1 MRAFA
6 SVLML
11 ILERIVAVIA
21 PVFLIIA
28 VGYGYARRNRPDL
41 KTFNHVSLHV
51 LGPLLVFTSL
61 AGEDFQFEGNVAF
74 VAAGVT
80 VILVSGLVAWPI
92 ARLAG
97 VSPRT
102 FVPPMMFNNCGNM
115 GLPLA
120 VLAFGRSGLA
130 AMVLMVVASTL
141 LQFTL
146 GSRIVSRHAEWKA
159 LATSPM
165 IIASALGLLFA
176 AFSWKVPEAVMPGLK
191 MLGDATLPMMLFA
204 LGARLIDL
212 SKRGW
217 QLGVLGAVV
226 SPLSGFAGAYLA
238 QLVLHI
244 PADQF
249 AQLMLFAS
257 LPPAVLNYLLAERY
271 GQEPERVASLV
282 LIGNAFAIVFVPLG
296 LTLGLHPL

>member
-1 MRAFA
+1 
-6 SVLML
+6 VVV
-11 ILERIVAVIA
+11 LERIISVIG

-28 VGYGYARRNRPDL
+28 IGYGYGRRNRPDL
-41 KTFNHVSLHV
+41 KTFNHVSLNV

-61 AGEDFQFEGNVAF
+61 AGEDFRLSGNAAF
-74 VAAGVT
+74 VAGGVA
-80 VILVSGLVAWPI
+80 VVLVSGLLAWPL
-92 ARLAG
+92 ARLAR

-102 FVPPMMFNNCGNM
+102 FVPSMMFNNCGNM

-120 VLAFGRSGLA
+120 VLAFGRAGLA
-130 AMVLMVVASTL
+130 AMVLMLVVSTL

-146 GSRIVSRHAEWKA
+146 GSRIVSRHADWKA
-159 LATSPM
+159 LAGSPM
-165 IIASALGLLFA
+165 IIASAVGLVFS
-176 AFSWKVPEAVMPGLK
+176 AFSWKVPAALMPGLK

-204 LGARLIDL
+204 LGVRLIDL

-226 SPLSGFAGAYLA
+226 GPVTGFAGAYLA
-238 QLVLHI
+238 QILFRY
-244 PADQF
+244 PAEQF

-257 LPPAVLNYLLAERY
+257 LPPAALNYLLAERY
-271 GQEPERVASLV
+271 DQEPERVASLV

-296 LTLGLHPL
+296 LTLGLHPV

>member
-1 MRAFA
+1 
-6 SVLML
+6 ML
-11 ILERIVAVIA
+11 ALERVVSVIG
-21 PVFLIIA
+21 PVFLIVAI
-28 VGYGYARRNRPDL
+28 GYGYGRRNQPDL
-41 KTFNHVSLHV
+41 RSFNHVSLHV

-61 AGEDFQFEGNVAF
+61 AGEDFRLEGNVAF
-74 VAAGVT
+74 VAGGVA
-80 VILVSGLVAWPI
+80 VILVSGLAAWPV
-92 ARLAG
+92 ARLAH

-102 FVPPMMFNNCGNM
+102 FVPPLMFNNCGNM

-120 VLAFGRSGLA
+120 LLAFGRPGLA
-130 AMVLMVVASTL
+130 AMVLLLVASTL

-165 IIASALGLLFA
+165 IIASVLGLLFS
-176 AFSWKVPEAVMPGLK
+176 AFAWKLPSALMTGLK

-204 LGARLIDL
+204 LGVRLTDL

-217 QLGVLGAVV
+217 QVGVLGAGVCPV
-226 SPLSGFAGAYLA
+226 AGMAGAYLA
-238 QLVLHI
+238 QLLLHLS
-244 PADQF
+244 PEQF

-257 LPPAVLNYLLAERY
+257 LPPAALNYLLAERY
-271 GQEPERVASLV
+271 SQEPERVASLV

-296 LTLGLHPL
+296 LTLGLHPI

>member
-1 MRAFA
+1 
-6 SVLML
+6 VLA
-11 ILERIVAVIA
+11 LERIVAVIG

-28 VGYGYARRNRPDL
+28 IGYGYGRRNRPEL
-41 KTFNHVSLHV
+41 KAFNHVSLHV

-61 AGEDFQFEGNVAF
+61 AGEDFQLKGNTAF
-74 VAAGVT
+74 VAGGVI
-80 VILVSGLVAWPI
+80 VMLVSGLIAWPI
-92 ARLAG
+92 ARLAR

-115 GLPLA
+115 GLTLA
-120 VLAFGRSGLA
+120 VLAFGRPGLA
-130 AMVLMVVASTL
+130 AMVLLLVASTL

-165 IIASALGLLFA
+165 IIASVLGLVFSAFA
-176 AFSWKVPEAVMPGLK
+176 WKVPAALMTGLK

-204 LGARLIDL
+204 LGVRLTDL

-217 QLGVLGAVV
+217 HLGVLGAVV
-226 SPLSGFAGAYLA
+226 CPLSGFAGAYLA
-238 QLVLHI
+238 QVLFHYS
-244 PADQF
+244 AGQF

-271 GQEPERVASLV
+271 EQEPDKVASLV
-282 LIGNAFAIVFVPLG
+282 LIGNAFAIVVVPLG
-296 LTLGLHPL
+296 LTLGMHPL

>member
-1 MRAFA
+1 
-6 SVLML
+6 ML
-11 ILERIVAVIA
+11 VLERIIAVIG

-28 VGYGYARRNRPDL
+28 IGYGYGRRNQPDL
-41 KTFNHVSLHV
+41 KSFNHVSLHV

-61 AGEDFQFEGNVAF
+61 AGEDFQLEGNVAF
-74 VAAGVT
+74 VAGGVA
-80 VILVSGLVAWPI
+80 VILVSGLIAWPI
-92 ARLAG
+92 ARLAR

-120 VLAFGRSGLA
+120 VLAFGRAGLA
-130 AMVLMVVASTL
+130 AMVLLLVASTL

-165 IIASALGLLFA
+165 IIASVLGLVFSAFA
-176 AFSWKVPEAVMPGLK
+176 WKLPSALMTGLK

-204 LGARLIDL
+204 LGVRLIDL
-212 SKRGW
+212 SKHGW
-217 QLGVLGAVV
+217 ELGVLGAVV
-226 SPLSGFAGAYLA
+226 CPLSGIAGAYLA
-238 QLVLHI
+238 QFVLRL
-244 PADQF
+244 PPEQF

-257 LPPAVLNYLLAERY
+257 LPPAALNYLLAERY
-271 GQEPERVASLV
+271 QQEPERVASLV

-296 LTLGLHPL
+296 LTLGLHPV

>member
-1 MRAFA
+1 MQ
-6 SVLML
+6 
-11 ILERIVAVIA
+11 ILERIVSVIA

-28 VGYGYARRNRPDL
+28 IGYGYGRRNRPDL
-41 KTFNHVSLHV
+41 RTFNHVSLHV

-61 AGEDFQFEGNVAF
+61 AGEDFQLRGNVAF
-74 VAAGVT
+74 VTAGVI
-80 VILVSGLVAWPI
+80 VILASGLIAWPI
-92 ARLAG
+92 ARLAR

-120 VLAFGRSGLA
+120 VLAFGRPGLA

-146 GSRIVSRHAEWKA
+146 GSRIVSRHAEWRA

-176 AFSWKVPEAVMPGLK
+176 ALSWKVPAALMPGLK

-212 SKRGW
+212 SSRGW

-226 SPLSGFAGAYLA
+226 CPLAGFAGAYLA
-238 QLVLHI
+238 QFALHL
-244 PADQF
+244 PEEEF

-257 LPPAVLNYLLAERY
+257 LPPAALNYLLAERY
-271 GQEPERVASLV
+271 NQEPDRVASLV

-296 LTLGLHPL
+296 LTLGLHPV

>member
-1 MRAFA
+1 
-6 SVLML
+6 ML
-11 ILERIVAVIA
+11 ILERIVSVIA

-28 VGYGYARRNRPDL
+28 IGYGYGRRNKPDL

-61 AGEDFQFEGNVAF
+61 AGEDFQLRGNVAL
-74 VAAGVT
+74 VAGGVA
-80 VILVSGLVAWPI
+80 VILVSGLIAWPI
-92 ARLAG
+92 ARLAR

-120 VLAFGRSGLA
+120 VLAFGRPGLA
-130 AMVLMVVASTL
+130 AMVLMLVVSTL

-146 GSRIVSRHAEWKA
+146 GSRIVSRHADWKA

-165 IIASALGLLFA
+165 IIASVLGL
-176 AFSWKVPEAVMPGLK
+176 AFSAFGWKVPEALMPGLK

-212 SKRGW
+212 SSRGW
-217 QLGVLGAVV
+217 RLGVLGAVV
-226 SPLSGFAGAYLA
+226 CPAGGFAGAYLA
-238 QLVLHI
+238 QSVLHL
-244 PADQF
+244 PAEQF

-257 LPPAVLNYLLAERY
+257 LPPAALNYLLAERY
-271 GQEPERVASLV
+271 DQEPERVASLV

>member
-1 MRAFA
+1 
-6 SVLML
+6 ML
-11 ILERIVAVIA
+11 VLERVVSVIG

-28 VGYGYARRNRPDL
+28 IGYGYGRRNQPDL
-41 KTFNHVSLHV
+41 RSFNHVSLHV

-61 AGEDFQFEGNVAF
+61 AGEDFRLEGNVAF
-74 VAAGVT
+74 VAGGVA
-80 VILVSGLVAWPI
+80 VILVSGLAAWPV
-92 ARLAG
+92 ARLAH

-120 VLAFGRSGLA
+120 LLAFGRPGLA
-130 AMVLMVVASTL
+130 AMVLLLVASTL

-165 IIASALGLLFA
+165 IIASVLGLLFS
-176 AFSWKVPEAVMPGLK
+176 AFAWKLPSALMTGLK

-204 LGARLIDL
+204 LGVRLTDL
-212 SKRGW
+212 SQRGW
-217 QLGVLGAVV
+217 QVGVLGAGVCPV
-226 SPLSGFAGAYLA
+226 AGMAGATLA
-238 QLVLHI
+238 QLLLHLS
-244 PADQF
+244 PEQF

-257 LPPAVLNYLLAERY
+257 LPPAALNYLLAERY
-271 GQEPERVASLV
+271 SQEPERVASLV

-296 LTLGLHPL
+296 LTLGLHPI

>member
-1 MRAFA
+1 MRPFA
-6 SVLML
+6 SALML

-28 VGYGYARRNRPDL
+28 IGYGYARRARPDL
-41 KTFNHVSLHV
+41 KTFNHISLHV
-51 LGPLLVFTSL
+51 LGPLLVFTSF
-61 AGEDFQFEGNVAF
+61 AGEDFQLEGNVAL
-74 VAAGVT
+74 VAAGVA
-80 VILVSGLVAWPI
+80 VILVSGLLAWPV

-120 VLAFGRSGLA
+120 VLAFGREGLA

-159 LATSPM
+159 LE
-165 IIASALGLLFA
+165 AL
-176 AFSWKVPEAVMPGLK
+176 MPGLK

-212 SKRGW
+212 SRRGW
-217 QLGVLGAVV
+217 QVGVLGAVV
-226 SPLSGFAGAYLA
+226 CPVTGFAGAYLA
-238 QLVLHI
+238 QWALHL

-249 AQLMLFAS
+249 AQLMLFGS

-271 GQEPERVASLV
+271 NQEPERVASLV
-282 LIGNAFAIVFVPLG
+282 LIGNAFALVFVPLG
-296 LTLGLHPL
+296 LTLGLHPV

>member
-1 MRAFA
+1 MLVLEHIV
-6 SVLML
+6 SV
-11 ILERIVAVIA
+11 IG

-28 VGYGYARRNRPDL
+28 IGYGYGRRNRPDL
-41 KTFNHVSLHV
+41 KSFNHVSLHV

-61 AGEDFQFEGNVAF
+61 AGEDFQLRGNVAF
-74 VAAGVT
+74 VAGGVV
-80 VILVSGLVAWPI
+80 VILVSGLIAWPI
-92 ARLAG
+92 AHLAR

-120 VLAFGRSGLA
+120 VLAFGRAGLA
-130 AMVLMVVASTL
+130 AMVLLLVASTL

-165 IIASALGLLFA
+165 IIASVLGLVFSAFA
-176 AFSWKVPEAVMPGLK
+176 WKVPSALMTGLK

-204 LGARLIDL
+204 LGVRLTDL

-217 QLGVLGAVV
+217 ELGVLGV
-226 SPLSGFAGAYLA
+226 A
-238 QLVLHI
+238 QLLLRL
-244 PADQF
+244 PPGQF

-257 LPPAVLNYLLAERY
+257 LPPAALNYLLAERY
-271 GQEPERVASLV
+271 QQEPERVASLV

-296 LTLGLHPL
+296 LTLGLHPV

>member
-1 MRAFA
+1 
-6 SVLML
+6 ML
-11 ILERIVAVIA
+11 ILERIVSVIA

-28 VGYGYARRNRPDL
+28 IGYGYGRRNRPDL

-61 AGEDFQFEGNVAF
+61 AGEDFQLRGNVAF
-74 VAAGVT
+74 VAACV
-80 VILVSGLVAWPI
+80 VVVLVSGLIAWPI
-92 ARLAG
+92 ARLVR

-120 VLAFGRSGLA
+120 VLAFGRPGLA
-130 AMVLMVVASTL
+130 AMVLMLVASTL

-146 GSRIVSRHAEWKA
+146 GSRIVSRHADWRA
-159 LATSPM
+159 LAGSPM
-165 IIASALGLLFA
+165 IIASVLGLLFS
-176 AFSWKVPEAVMPGLK
+176 AFSWQVPAALMTGLK

-212 SKRGW
+212 SSRGW

-226 SPLSGFAGAYLA
+226 CPVAGFAGAYLA
-238 QLVLHI
+238 QLALHL
-244 PADQF
+244 PPDQF

-257 LPPAVLNYLLAERY
+257 LPPAALNYLLAERY
-271 GQEPERVASLV
+271 NQEPERVASLV

>member
-1 MRAFA
+1 
-6 SVLML
+6 ML
-11 ILERIVAVIA
+11 VLERIIAVIG

-28 VGYGYARRNRPDL
+28 IGYGYGRRNKPDL
-41 KTFNHVSLHV
+41 KAFNHVSLDV

-61 AGEDFQFEGNVAF
+61 AGEDFRLEGNAAF
-74 VAAGVT
+74 IAGGVT
-80 VILVSGLVAWPI
+80 VILVSGLIAWPI
-92 ARLAG
+92 ARLAR

-120 VLAFGRSGLA
+120 VLAFGRAGLA
-130 AMVLMVVASTL
+130 AMVLLLVASTL

-165 IIASALGLLFA
+165 IIASVLGLV
-176 AFSWKVPEAVMPGLK
+176 FSALAWKVPSALMTGLK

-204 LGARLIDL
+204 LGVRLIDL

-217 QLGVLGAVV
+217 ELGVLGAVV
-226 SPLSGFAGAYLA
+226 CPLSGIAGAYLA
-238 QLVLHI
+238 QFVLRL
-244 PADQF
+244 PPEQF

-257 LPPAVLNYLLAERY
+257 LPPAALNYLLAERY
-271 GQEPERVASLV
+271 QQEPERVASLV

-296 LTLGLHPL
+296 LTLGLHPI

>member
-1 MRAFA
+1 
-6 SVLML
+6 ML
-11 ILERIVAVIA
+11 ILERIVSVIA

-28 VGYGYARRNRPDL
+28 IGYGYGRRNRPDL

-61 AGEDFQFEGNVAF
+61 AGEDFHLEGNVAF
-74 VAAGVT
+74 VAAGV
-80 VILVSGLVAWPI
+80 LVVLASGLIAWPI
-92 ARLAG
+92 ARLAR

-120 VLAFGRSGLA
+120 VLAFGRPGLA
-130 AMVLMVVASTL
+130 AMVLMLVVSTL

-146 GSRIVSRHAEWKA
+146 GSRIVSRHADWRA

-165 IIASALGLLFA
+165 IIASVLGL
-176 AFSWKVPEAVMPGLK
+176 AFSALAWKVPAALMLGLK

-204 LGARLIDL
+204 LGARLIEL
-212 SKRGW
+212 SSRGW
-217 QLGVLGAVV
+217 QLGVLGAAVC
-226 SPLSGFAGAYLA
+226 PLAGFAGAYLA
-238 QLVLHI
+238 QLALHL
-244 PADQF
+244 PAEQF

-257 LPPAVLNYLLAERY
+257 LPPAALNYLLAERY
-271 GQEPERVASLV
+271 NQEPERVASLV

>member
-1 MRAFA
+1 
-6 SVLML
+6 ML
-11 ILERIVAVIA
+11 ILERIVSVIG

-28 VGYGYARRNRPDL
+28 IGYGYGRRYKPDL
-41 KTFNHVSLHV
+41 KTFNHVSLNV

-61 AGEDFQFEGNVAF
+61 AGEDFRLEGNAAF
-74 VAAGVT
+74 VAGGVA
-80 VILVSGLVAWPI
+80 VVLASGLIAWPV
-92 ARLAG
+92 ARLAH

-102 FVPPMMFNNCGNM
+102 FVPSMMFNNCGNM

-120 VLAFGRSGLA
+120 VLAFGRPGLA
-130 AMVLMVVASTL
+130 AMVLMLVASTL

-159 LATSPM
+159 LAGSPM
-165 IIASALGLLFA
+165 IVASVVGLSFS
-176 AFSWKVPEAVMPGLK
+176 AFSWKVPGALMPGLK

-204 LGARLIDL
+204 LGVRLIDL
-212 SKRGW
+212 SRQGW

-226 SPLSGFAGAYLA
+226 GPVAGFAGAYLA
-238 QLVLHI
+238 QLLFRF
-244 PADQF
+244 PAEQF

-257 LPPAVLNYLLAERY
+257 LPPAALNYLLAERY
-271 GQEPERVASLV
+271 SQEPERVASLV

-296 LTLGLHPL
+296 LTLGLHPI

>member
-1 MRAFA
+1 
-6 SVLML
+6 ML
-11 ILERIVAVIA
+11 VLERIIAVIG

-28 VGYGYARRNRPDL
+28 IGYGYGRRNKPDL
-41 KTFNHVSLHV
+41 KAFNHVSLDV

-61 AGEDFQFEGNVAF
+61 AGEDFRLEGNAAF
-74 VAAGVT
+74 IAGGVT
-80 VILVSGLVAWPI
+80 VILVSGLIAWPI
-92 ARLAG
+92 ARLAR

-120 VLAFGRSGLA
+120 VLAFGRAGLA
-130 AMVLMVVASTL
+130 AMVLLLVVSTL

-165 IIASALGLLFA
+165 IIASVLGLV
-176 AFSWKVPEAVMPGLK
+176 FSALAWKLPSAMMTGLK

-204 LGARLIDL
+204 LGVRLIDL

-217 QLGVLGAVV
+217 ELGVLGAVV
-226 SPLSGFAGAYLA
+226 CPLSGIAGAYLA
-238 QLVLHI
+238 QFVLRL
-244 PADQF
+244 PPEQF

-257 LPPAVLNYLLAERY
+257 LPPAALNYLLAERY
-271 GQEPERVASLV
+271 QQEPERVASLV

-296 LTLGLHPL
+296 LTLGLHPV

>member
-1 MRAFA
+1 
-6 SVLML
+6 ML
-11 ILERIVAVIA
+11 VLERIVSVIG

-28 VGYGYARRNRPDL
+28 IGYGYGWRNQPDL
-41 KTFNHVSLHV
+41 KSFNHVSLHV

-61 AGEDFQFEGNVAF
+61 AGEDFQLEGNVAL
-74 VAAGVT
+74 VAGGVA
-80 VILVSGLVAWPI
+80 VILVSGLIAWPI
-92 ARLAG
+92 ALLAR

-120 VLAFGRSGLA
+120 VLAFGRPGLA
-130 AMVLMVVASTL
+130 AMVLLLVASTL

-165 IIASALGLLFA
+165 IIASVLGLVFSAFA
-176 AFSWKVPEAVMPGLK
+176 WKVPSALMTGL
-191 MLGDATLPMMLFA
+191 MLFA
-204 LGARLIDL
+204 LGVRLTDL

-217 QLGVLGAVV
+217 QVGVLGAVV
-226 SPLSGFAGAYLA
+226 CPVAGMAGAYLA
-238 QLVLHI
+238 QLVLRL
-244 PADQF
+244 PSEQF

-257 LPPAVLNYLLAERY
+257 LPPAALNYLLAERY
-271 GQEPERVASLV
+271 QQEPGRVASLV
-282 LIGNAFAIVFVPLG
+282 LIGNAFSIVFVPLG
-296 LTLGLHPL
+296 LTLGLHPI

>member
-1 MRAFA
+1 
-6 SVLML
+6 ML
-11 ILERIVAVIA
+11 VLERILSVIG

-28 VGYGYARRNRPDL
+28 IGYGYGRRNKPDL
-41 KTFNHVSLHV
+41 KAFNHVSLDV

-61 AGEDFQFEGNVAF
+61 AGEDFRLEGNAAF
-74 VAAGVT
+74 IAGGVT
-80 VILVSGLVAWPI
+80 VILVSGLIAWPI
-92 ARLAG
+92 ARLAR

-120 VLAFGRSGLA
+120 VLAFGRAGLA
-130 AMVLMVVASTL
+130 AMVLLLVASTL

-165 IIASALGLLFA
+165 IIASVLGLV
-176 AFSWKVPEAVMPGLK
+176 FSALAWRVPSALMIGLK

-204 LGARLIDL
+204 LGVRLIDL

-217 QLGVLGAVV
+217 ELGVLGAVV
-226 SPLSGFAGAYLA
+226 CPLSGIAGAYLA
-238 QLVLHI
+238 QFVLRL
-244 PADQF
+244 PPEQF

-257 LPPAVLNYLLAERY
+257 LPPAALNYLLAERY
-271 GQEPERVASLV
+271 QQEPERVASLV

-296 LTLGLHPL
+296 LTLGLHPV

>member
-1 MRAFA
+1 
-6 SVLML
+6 ML
-11 ILERIVAVIA
+11 VLERIIAVIG

-28 VGYGYARRNRPDL
+28 IGYGYGRRNKPDL
-41 KTFNHVSLHV
+41 KAFNHVSLDV

-61 AGEDFQFEGNVAF
+61 AGEDFRLEGNAAF
-74 VAAGVT
+74 IAGGVT
-80 VILVSGLVAWPI
+80 VILVSGLIAWPI
-92 ARLAG
+92 ARLAR

-120 VLAFGRSGLA
+120 VLAFGRAGLA
-130 AMVLMVVASTL
+130 AMVLLLVASTL

-165 IIASALGLLFA
+165 IIASVLGLV
-176 AFSWKVPEAVMPGLK
+176 FSALAWKVPSALMTGLK

-204 LGARLIDL
+204 LGVRLTDL

-226 SPLSGFAGAYLA
+226 CPVAGMAGAYLA
-238 QLVLHI
+238 QFVLRLA
-244 PADQF
+244 PEQF

-257 LPPAVLNYLLAERY
+257 LPPAALNYLLAERY
-271 GQEPERVASLV
+271 QQEPERVASLV

-296 LTLGLHPL
+296 LTLGLHPV

>member
-1 MRAFA
+1 
-6 SVLML
+6 VLV
-11 ILERIVAVIA
+11 LERIIAVIG

-28 VGYGYARRNRPDL
+28 IGYGYGRRNKPDL
-41 KTFNHVSLHV
+41 KAFNHVSLDV

-61 AGEDFQFEGNVAF
+61 AGEDFRLEGNAAFIAGGVA
-74 VAAGVT
+74 
-80 VILVSGLVAWPI
+80 VILVSGLIAWPV
-92 ARLAG
+92 ARLAR

-120 VLAFGRSGLA
+120 VLAFGRPGLA
-130 AMVLMVVASTL
+130 AMVLLLVASTL

-165 IIASALGLLFA
+165 IIASVLGLVFSAFA
-176 AFSWKVPEAVMPGLK
+176 WKLPSALMTGLK

-204 LGARLIDL
+204 LGVRLIDL

-217 QLGVLGAVV
+217 RLGVLGAVV
-226 SPLSGFAGAYLA
+226 CPVAGMAGAYLA
-238 QLVLHI
+238 QFLLRL
-244 PADQF
+244 PSEQF

-257 LPPAVLNYLLAERY
+257 LPPAALNYLLAERY
-271 GQEPERVASLV
+271 QQEPERVASLV

-296 LTLGLHPL
+296 LTLGLHPV

>member
-1 MRAFA
+1 
-6 SVLML
+6 VLV
-11 ILERIVAVIA
+11 LERIIAVIG

-28 VGYGYARRNRPDL
+28 IGYGYGRRNRPEL
-41 KTFNHVSLHV
+41 KAFNHVSLHV

-61 AGEDFQFEGNVAF
+61 AGEDFQLKGNAAF
-74 VAAGVT
+74 VAGGVA
-80 VILVSGLVAWPI
+80 VMLVSGLIAWPI
-92 ARLAG
+92 ARMAR

-120 VLAFGRSGLA
+120 VLAFGRPGLA
-130 AMVLMVVASTL
+130 AMVLMLVASTL

-146 GSRIVSRHAEWKA
+146 GSRIVSRHAEWRA

-165 IIASALGLLFA
+165 IIASVLGLVFSGFA
-176 AFSWKVPEAVMPGLK
+176 WKVPAALMTGLK

-204 LGARLIDL
+204 LGVRLIDL

-226 SPLSGFAGAYLA
+226 CPVSGFAGAYLA
-238 QLVLHI
+238 QVLFHY
-244 PADQF
+244 PSDQF

-271 GQEPERVASLV
+271 NQEPERVASLV

-296 LTLGLHPL
+296 LTLGLHPV

>member
-1 MRAFA
+1 
-6 SVLML
+6 VLV
-11 ILERIVAVIA
+11 LERIVSVMG

-28 VGYGYARRNRPDL
+28 IGYGYGRRNQPDL
-41 KTFNHVSLHV
+41 KSFNHVSLHV

-61 AGEDFQFEGNVAF
+61 AGEDFQLEGNVAF
-74 VAAGVT
+74 VACGVA
-80 VILVSGLVAWPI
+80 VILVSGLIAWPI
-92 ARLAG
+92 ALLAH

-120 VLAFGRSGLA
+120 VLAFGRPGLA
-130 AMVLMVVASTL
+130 AMVLLLVASTL

-165 IIASALGLLFA
+165 IIASVLGLVFSAFA
-176 AFSWKVPEAVMPGLK
+176 WKVPSALMTGLK

-204 LGARLIDL
+204 LGVRLTDL

-217 QLGVLGAVV
+217 QAGVLGAVV
-226 SPLSGFAGAYLA
+226 CPVSGMAGAYLA
-238 QLVLHI
+238 QFILRL
-244 PADQF
+244 PSEEF

-257 LPPAVLNYLLAERY
+257 LPPAALNYLLAERY
-271 GQEPERVASLV
+271 QQEPERVASLV

-296 LTLGLHPL
+296 LTLGLYPI

>member
-1 MRAFA
+1 
-6 SVLML
+6 ML

-28 VGYGYARRNRPDL
+28 IGYGYARRNRPDL
-41 KTFNHVSLHV
+41 RAFNHVSLHV

-61 AGEDFQFEGNVAF
+61 AGEDFHLKGNAAF
-74 VAAGVT
+74 VAGGVA
-80 VILVSGLVAWPI
+80 VILVSGLIAWPI
-92 ARLAG
+92 ALFAR
-97 VSPRT
+97 VSSRT

-120 VLAFGRSGLA
+120 VLAFGRPGLA
-130 AMVLMVVASTL
+130 AMVLLLVASTL

-165 IIASALGLLFA
+165 IIASVVGLAFG
-176 AFSWKVPEAVMPGLK
+176 AFSWKVPGALMPGLK

-204 LGARLIDL
+204 LGARLTDL
-212 SKRGW
+212 TKRGW

-226 SPLSGFAGAYLA
+226 CPMSGIAGAYLA
-238 QLVLHI
+238 QWVLHLST
-244 PADQF
+244 DQF
-249 AQLMLFAS
+249 AQLMLFAC
-257 LPPAVLNYLLAERY
+257 LPPAALNYLLAERY
-271 GQEPERVASLV
+271 NQEPDKVASLV
-282 LIGNAFAIVFVPLG
+282 LIGNAFAIAFVPLG
-296 LTLGLHPL
+296 LTLGMHPV

>member
-1 MRAFA
+1 
-6 SVLML
+6 VL
-11 ILERIVAVIA
+11 ILERIVSVIG

-28 VGYGYARRNRPDL
+28 IGYGYGHRNKPDL
-41 KTFNHVSLHV
+41 RSFNHVSLHV

-61 AGEDFQFEGNVAF
+61 AGEDFQLEGNVAF
-74 VAAGVT
+74 VAAGVA
-80 VILVSGLVAWPI
+80 VILVSGLIAWPI
-92 ARLAG
+92 ARLAR

-120 VLAFGRSGLA
+120 VLAFGRPGLA
-130 AMVLMVVASTL
+130 AMVLLLVASTL

-165 IIASALGLLFA
+165 IIASVLGLVFSAFA
-176 AFSWKVPEAVMPGLK
+176 WKLPSALMTGLK

-204 LGARLIDL
+204 LGVRLTDL

-217 QLGVLGAVV
+217 QVGVLGAVV
-226 SPLSGFAGAYLA
+226 CPAAGIAGAYLA
-238 QLVLHI
+238 QVLLHL
-244 PADQF
+244 PPEQF

-257 LPPAVLNYLLAERY
+257 LPPAALNYLLAERY
-271 GQEPERVASLV
+271 QQEPERVASLV

-296 LTLGLHPL
+296 LTLGLHPI

>member
-1 MRAFA
+1 
-6 SVLML
+6 ML
-11 ILERIVAVIA
+11 VLERIIAVIG

-28 VGYGYARRNRPDL
+28 IGYGYGRRNQPDL
-41 KTFNHVSLHV
+41 KSFNHVSLHV

-61 AGEDFQFEGNVAF
+61 AGEDFQLEGNVAF
-74 VAAGVT
+74 VAGGVA
-80 VILVSGLVAWPI
+80 VILVSGLIAWPI
-92 ARLAG
+92 ARLVR
-97 VSPRT
+97 VSART

-120 VLAFGRSGLA
+120 VLAFGRPGLA
-130 AMVLMVVASTL
+130 AMVLLLVASTL

-165 IIASALGLLFA
+165 IIASVLGLV
-176 AFSWKVPEAVMPGLK
+176 FSALALKVPSALMTGLK

-204 LGARLIDL
+204 LGVRLIDL

-217 QLGVLGAVV
+217 ELGVLGAVV
-226 SPLSGFAGAYLA
+226 CPLSGIAGAYLA
-238 QLVLHI
+238 QFVLRL
-244 PADQF
+244 PPEQF

-257 LPPAVLNYLLAERY
+257 LPPAALNYLLAERY
-271 GQEPERVASLV
+271 QQEPERVASLV

-296 LTLGLHPL
+296 LTLGLHPV